1 MCHALGLAYEWLDA
15 GDVSAAIAFGGNPL
29 MTVPVLV
36 DGDRTIWGSHNACR
50 YLVERVGADPL
61 GVEALDWEARN
72 RLAVIHGV
80 MDADVRLVLGKR
92 TGLDLDAAVFTKARE
107 VVRAGLA
114 WLEPRIDPEAPLGYL
129 TLCATAM
136 WDHLRFYDL
145 VPADA
150 APRIARL
157 AERLD
162 ALADVGATRPV
173 GAPPPSR

>member
-1 MCHALGLAYEWLDA
+1 
-15 GDVSAAIAFGGNPL
+15 
-29 MTVPVLV
+29 
-36 DGDRTIWGSHNACR
+36 
-50 YLVERVGADPL
+50 
-61 GVEALDWEARN
+61 
-72 RLAVIHGV
+72 
-80 MDADVRLVLGKR
+80 VLGKR